1 MLVGACGKPGNWSTW
16 WIVDGG
22 DDTDTLRCVDIRAK
36 LNEQVECVE
45 RSFRISFGGG
55 ISRDIAQV
63 KQRFGIDRGVE
74 IYLSGDGKAMC
85 SMNFMEGKQSGCH
98 YMQCFPVRGAGCV
111 MFPRISGVQYCDVH
125 RLHFAI

>member
-36 LNEQVECVE
+36 LNQQLECVE

-55 ISRDIAQV
+55 ISRDIAHI
-63 KQRFGIDRGVE
+63 KQRFGIDRRVD
-74 IYLSGDGKAMC
+74 IYLSVGMYIDLG
-85 SMNFMEGKQSGCH
+85 QS
-98 YMQCFPVRGAGCV
+98 V
-111 MFPRISGVQYCDVH
+111 DN
-125 RLHFAI
+125 RLSKIAI